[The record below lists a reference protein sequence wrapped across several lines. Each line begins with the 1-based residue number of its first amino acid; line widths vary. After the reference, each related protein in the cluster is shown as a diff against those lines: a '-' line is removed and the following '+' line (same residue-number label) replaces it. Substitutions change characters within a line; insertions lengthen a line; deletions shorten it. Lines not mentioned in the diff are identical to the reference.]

1 MRKMVRGKSPRFLKV
16 NWKIWGK
23 QWRIRIRGRRRLP
36 RFDWKGKREDL
47 IENYLAKATND
58 HCSFCDKDQVT
69 VGTGATIEHFKPKGK
84 YPTLAYNYN
93 NLFNC
98 CNQCQKKNN
107 RFNDNILNPAD
118 INYHFSDYFEIDI
131 DTGKISPNVIAS
143 NDNKLKA
150 AETIRSY
157 KLNNKDRK
165 RLRKVVLDNYL
176 DWIGDKLNPDL
187 INGFSYRFYIEE
199 FFRVMN

>member
-1 MRKMVRGKSPRFLKV
+1 MKKMVRVKSPYYLKS

-23 QWRIRIRGRRRLP
+23 QWKIRIRGRRRLP
-36 RFDWKGKREDL
+36 GFDWKRKREDL
-47 IENYLAKATND
+47 IENYLSLATNE

-98 CNQCQKKNN
+98 CNQCQKKSN
-107 RFNDNILNPAD
+107 RFNNDILNPAD
-118 INYHFSDYFEIDI
+118 INYQFSDYFEIDI
-131 DTGKISPNVIAS
+131 DTGEIRPKVNAPRLNIE
-143 NDNKLKA
+143 KA
-150 AETIRSY
+150 RETIRAY
-157 KLNNKDRK
+157 NLNNRDRK
-165 RLRKVVLDNYL
+165 RLRKITLDNYL
-176 DWIGDKLNPDL
+176 EYVGDQFLENA
-187 INGFSYRFYIEE
+187 INNFSYRFFIEE